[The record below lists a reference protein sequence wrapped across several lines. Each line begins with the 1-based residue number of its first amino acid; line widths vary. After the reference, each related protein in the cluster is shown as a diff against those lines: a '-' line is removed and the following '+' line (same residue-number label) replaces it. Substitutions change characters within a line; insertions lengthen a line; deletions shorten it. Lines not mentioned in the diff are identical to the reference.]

1 MDICTVDLRSA
12 CILQGQT
19 IRLAFNTVRGEFGQ
33 EHHEITGRL
42 PELNAN
48 LQKTLASVSPGVDLL
63 MTKITSSLLILAD
76 FCQQFVMQASASPLI
91 SEE

>member
-1 MDICTVDLRSA
+1 MDLRPA

-48 LQKTLASVSPGVDLL
+48 LQKALASVSPGVDLL

-76 FCQQFVMQASASPLI
+76 FCQQFVKHASDSATPLI
-91 SEE
+91 SKE